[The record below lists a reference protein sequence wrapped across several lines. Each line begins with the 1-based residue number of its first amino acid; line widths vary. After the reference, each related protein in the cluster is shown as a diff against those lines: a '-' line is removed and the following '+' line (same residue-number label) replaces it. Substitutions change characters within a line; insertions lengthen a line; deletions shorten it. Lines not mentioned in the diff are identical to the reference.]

1 MKNILIIGQK
11 SFIAKNFIE
20 DNSQNF
26 NLLYFKKRF
35 KKRTKK
41 KFINILNKI
50 IKEKKIKIV
59 LNFAANNDN
68 SYSSNYKDI
77 LESNFY
83 LPASLLE
90 LSENNGVT
98 LFLFLSKDME
108 NNNKIKNFY
117 SISKEMLHV
126 LIKNKKHGFKLR
138 VLNIDSIF
146 GPHDTNYKRIF
157 PSLFNNIYNKKKVK
171 VKLKQIKKFSYV
183 KDLNKV
189 IFKLIFSKKKFVYKD
204 VKSYQ
209 LNIKDIYSHFKIK
222 KNSTTKKFTNYDA
235 LLATSR
241 WYKKYYEKK

>member
-20 DNSQNF
+20 DYSQNF
-26 NLLYFKKRF
+26 NLFYFKKRF
-35 KKRTKK
+35 KKKNRK
-41 KFINILNKI
+41 KFINILDKL
-50 IKEKKIKIV
+50 IKKKKIKIV

-68 SYSSNYKDI
+68 SFSSNYKDI
-77 LESNFY
+77 LEANFY

-90 LSENNGVT
+90 LSEKNGIT

-108 NNNKIKNFY
+108 NINKIKNFY

-126 LIKNKKHGFKLR
+126 LIKNQKHNFKLR
-138 VLNIDSIF
+138 VLNIDSVF

-157 PSLFNNIYNKKKVK
+157 PSLFNNIYSKKKVK

-183 KDLNKV
+183 KDLNKM
-189 IFKLIFSKKKFVYKD
+189 IHKLIFDKKKYIYKN

-209 LNIKDIYSHFKIK
+209 LNIKDIHSHFKIK
-222 KNSTTKKFTNYDA
+222 KNYTTKKFTNYEA
-235 LLATSR
+235 LLLTSR
-241 WYKKYYEKK
+241 WYKKYYGKK

>member
-20 DNSQNF
+20 DYSQKFNF
-26 NLLYFKKRF
+26 FYFKKRF
-35 KKRTKK
+35 RKRNKKRFINTLD
-41 KFINILNKI
+41 KFIK
-50 IKEKKIKIV
+50 KKKIKIV

-90 LSENNGVT
+90 LSEKNGVT

-108 NNNKIKNFY
+108 NYNKIKNFY

-126 LIKNKKHGFKLR
+126 LIKNKKHDFKLR

-171 VKLKQIKKFSYV
+171 VKLKQIKRFSYV
-183 KDLNKV
+183 KDLNKM
-189 IFKLIFSKKKFVYKD
+189 IFKLTFNNKKFIYKD
-204 VKSYQ
+204 IKSDQ
-209 LNIKDIYSHFKIK
+209 LNIKDIYSHFK
-222 KNSTTKKFTNYDA
+222 TKK
-235 LLATSR
+235 
-241 WYKKYYEKK
+241 KKYDKKIQKL